1 MDMQDFDHAKM
12 HSSKTHNASLHTPGT
27 QVPHTP
33 DAQSAGLYDFV
44 GFGELAETTTQL
56 LSLNLHQTAQ
66 SGGDQR
72 TDMGAVGK
80 MVLQQAGD
88 YLQKVRE
95 GFVLSVRAGQVGN
108 QSELRFLLDRVISDW
123 SQLSRELGLETENQ
137 DRNDTGTTQPD
148 AQRSTHAQDA
158 PNEVE
163 RVRHQL
169 LAFGMAVIALGQLP
183 RLPSKQVTFPHSYG
197 NPPTYCDIPVPST
210 PGEMLWRI
218 EELEQMVRR
227 LMSDD
232 LHGLV
237 QRRYGSLRRTYGFFE
252 ASAWLTHK
260 ESARF
265 GVKKRTT
272 SLLVI

>member
-1 MDMQDFDHAKM
+1 MGMSQIDASQAQDKIQA
-12 HSSKTHNASLHTPGT
+12 P
-27 QVPHTP
+27 
-33 DAQSAGLYDFV
+33 AQAGLFDFV

-66 SGGDQR
+66 GSDQR
-72 TDMGAVGK
+72 SDIGMVGK

-88 YLQKVRE
+88 YLHKVRE
-95 GFVLSVRAGQVGN
+95 GFVLSVRAGQIGH
-108 QSELRFLLDRVISDW
+108 QAELRYLLDRVLSDW
-123 SQLSRELGLETENQ
+123 SQLSRELGLAEDDVKRDSSQ
-137 DRNDTGTTQPD
+137 GTVDD
-148 AQRSTHAQDA
+148 AEAML
-158 PNEVE
+158 PEVE

-169 LAFGMAVIALGQLP
+169 LAFGMAVVALGQLP

-197 NPPTYCDIPVPST
+197 NPPTYSDIPVPST

-252 ASAWLTHK
+252 ASAWLTRK
-260 ESARF
+260 ESQRF
-265 GVKKRTT
+265 GVKKRST
-272 SLLVI
+272 SFLVI

>member
-1 MDMQDFDHAKM
+1 MELPKIDDQE
-12 HSSKTHNASLHTPGT
+12 TT
-27 QVPHTP
+27 
-33 DAQSAGLYDFV
+33 GLYDFV

-56 LSLNLHQTAQ
+56 LSLNLHHSAQ
-66 SGGDQR
+66 GGGEKR
-72 TDMGAVGK
+72 NEIGPVGK

-88 YLQKVRE
+88 YLHKVRE
-95 GFVLSVRAGQVGN
+95 GFILSVRAGQVGHHA
-108 QSELRFLLDRVISDW
+108 ELRFLLERVISDW
-123 SQLSRELGLETENQ
+123 SQLSRELGFEDGE
-137 DRNDTGTTQPD
+137 
-148 AQRSTHAQDA
+148 DA
-158 PNEVE
+158 PQSSATPIPNQTATADHSAQQAEIE

-169 LAFGMAVIALGQLP
+169 LAFGMAMVALGHLP
-183 RLPSKQVTFPHSYG
+183 RLSAKQITFPHSYS
-197 NPPTYCDIPVPST
+197 NPPTYSDIPVPST

-232 LHGLV
+232 LSGLV

-260 ESARF
+260 QSERF
-265 GVKKRTT
+265 GVKRRTT